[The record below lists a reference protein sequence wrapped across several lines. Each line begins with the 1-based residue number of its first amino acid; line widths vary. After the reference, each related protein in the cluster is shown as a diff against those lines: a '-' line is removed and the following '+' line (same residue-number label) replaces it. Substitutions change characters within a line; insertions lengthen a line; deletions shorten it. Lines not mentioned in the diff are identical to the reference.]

1 MKEFNERLKEL
12 RKASGLTQSD
22 LAEKLNVHLQTV
34 SKWERGMFQPD
45 LSQLGDIAAAL
56 SVSLEKL
63 LQQPEGDKSY
73 TGVFNVEKFGK
84 CIAELR
90 SASGLSQQQLG
101 ELLEVSPD
109 IVSRW
114 ERGVTC
120 PDIDKFVVISRQ
132 FNVSVSQLYCAITP
146 QQKHDTVQRVRT
158 NSVVARS
165 LLLLAVCVV
174 ALFLAVGLFL
184 IPTTTKP
191 VYTLTF
197 DGVQYNYADG
207 ELVSPVAEKK
217 EGYTFVGWVDS
228 NGERVQFPIKVQFE
242 ETYTSQYVLNEYTVD
257 YWLNGGYF
265 ISSPETIVT
274 IESPTL
280 DLPIPTKDG
289 MEFLGWYTSPD
300 YSGEA
305 VTEVHFCESNIKVY
319 AKWSDVVYTIKY
331 NLNGGIL
338 YGTNPSTVTV
348 NEIVELSNPL
358 RNGYTFLGWFDAPN
372 GGNLYTSVGG
382 QGACNVVLYAQWQ
395 VSTSVY
401 NISYEL
407 NGGELLQDNPTTV
420 VSGDYVKLNEPT
432 KLGHDFVGWCDSA
445 DGNGKFYQY
454 LSGVED
460 DLKLFAIFT
469 PKQYTI
475 RYEYKGSY
483 LGSEYNPNTIEC
495 GQTVTLLPVGM
506 YGYTFL
512 GWYTAENGGS
522 KIEVI
527 DESNIGT
534 FTVLYARYSVIKYN
548 IDYELNGGEL
558 AQDNPSTVVVDDYVK
573 LHEPTKHGYDFV
585 GWCDSA
591 DGNGKFY
598 QYLSG
603 VEDDLKLFAIFTP
616 KQYTIRYEYKGSY
629 LGGEYNPNTIEYGQT
644 VELLPVGMYGYTF
657 LGWYTAENGGS
668 KIEVIDESNVENI
681 TVLYA
686 RYSIIKYN
694 ISYELNGGELAQDNP
709 TQVTTGDYFNL
720 NNPTK
725 HGYDFVGWCD
735 SADGNGKFYQ
745 YLSSVE
751 DDLKLFAIFTP
762 KQYTIR
768 YEYKGSYLG
777 SEYNPSTIEYGQTVT
792 LLPVGMHGYTFLGWY
807 TAENGG
813 SKIEVIDESNIGTF
827 TVLYACYSI
836 IKYNITYELNGGEL
850 TQENPSTV
858 VVDDYVKLHEPTKHG
873 YDFVGWC
880 DSADGNGK
888 FYQYLSSVE
897 NDLKLFAIF
906 TPKQYTIRYEYK
918 GSYLGG
924 EYNPNTIEYGQTVT
938 LLPVGMYGYTF
949 LGWYTAEN
957 GGSKVDV
964 IDETNVENITVLYA
978 RYSVNIY
985 QINLDGN
992 GGNVET
998 SAGLQPNY
1006 TLTVTFGERVTL
1018 PNAQRE
1024 NFSFLGWF
1032 DDDGKQVVI
1041 IDTLNISDMTLT
1053 AMWQD
1058 NTVEYAIEYVLNGGT
1073 LETPNP
1079 TTGSSGTSVA
1089 LNSPVKNGYL
1099 FLGWYDNPYAT
1110 GSPYTYIPSGRTE
1123 DIVLYA
1129 IWQEIKVSGSAQYF
1143 NYEKG
1148 IDTVVITEYTGESGE
1163 DVVVN
1168 IPAFIED
1175 LPVVELQCRFAG
1187 TYRAIN
1193 IPEGIVSIGNSCF
1206 ESVTILGD
1214 LVIPSTVSYIGDSC
1228 FKYGEFNSVRFLE
1241 SNLQVISASAF
1252 ERVSVDYPIK
1262 LPGNVVSLESKAFF
1276 DAKCPGIILPE
1287 GLKFINDRA
1296 LRAQNILYFWRY
1308 IYLPS
1313 SVVYIASNS
1322 VDVWS
1327 DGRVFAGF
1335 SEEKAESF
1343 GNNWAVNTLP
1353 YYDVKPNT
1361 VTFVDGD
1368 NTWTEYGTAL
1378 ELSEPTKNGYK
1389 FDGWMDENGNIYG
1402 KVFVASQPT
1411 TLTAVYRKLGE
1422 GDGLSEETARHISSS
1437 VTTNNYCK
1445 VGDKF
1450 HFTIDCQQASYVSLQ
1465 VVCNSA
1471 EYQLNVKGEDGKY
1484 SQLSSA
1490 VFMYL
1495 PDQVL
1500 MVEIKDGCY
1509 TDIFQLK
1516 ITVNLV

>member
-63 LQQPEGDKSY
+63 LGEPEGDKSY

-305 VTEVHFCESNIKVY
+305 VTEVHFCESNIKIY
-319 AKWSDVVYTIKY
+319 AKWSEVVYTIKY

-338 YGTNPSTVTV
+338 YGATNPSTVTAYETV
-348 NEIVELSNPL
+348 KLVNPL
-358 RNGYTFLGWFDAPN
+358 RNGHTFLGWFDAPD
-372 GGNLYTSVGG
+372 GGNLYTSIGG
-382 QGACNVVLYAQWQ
+382 QGFANVVLYAQWQ
-395 VSTSVY
+395 VNTSVY

-407 NGGELLQDNPTTV
+407 NGGELLQDNPLTV

-483 LGSEYNPNTIEC
+483 LG
-495 GQTVTLLPVGM
+495 
-506 YGYTFL
+506 
-512 GWYTAENGGS
+512 
-522 KIEVI
+522 
-527 DESNIGT
+527 
-534 FTVLYARYSVIKYN
+534 
-548 IDYELNGGEL
+548 
-558 AQDNPSTVVVDDYVK
+558 
-573 LHEPTKHGYDFV
+573 
-585 GWCDSA
+585 
-591 DGNGKFY
+591 
-598 QYLSG
+598 
-603 VEDDLKLFAIFTP
+603 
-616 KQYTIRYEYKGSY
+616 
-629 LGGEYNPNTIEYGQT
+629 GEYNPNTIVYGQT
-644 VELLPVGMYGYTF
+644 VELF
-657 LGWYTAENGGS
+657 
-668 KIEVIDESNVENI
+668 
-681 TVLYA
+681 
-686 RYSIIKYN
+686 
-694 ISYELNGGELAQDNP
+694 
-709 TQVTTGDYFNL
+709 
-720 NNPTK
+720 
-725 HGYDFVGWCD
+725 
-735 SADGNGKFYQ
+735 
-745 YLSSVE
+745 
-751 DDLKLFAIFTP
+751 
-762 KQYTIR
+762 
-768 YEYKGSYLG
+768 
-777 SEYNPSTIEYGQTVT
+777 
-792 LLPVGMHGYTFLGWY
+792 PVGMH
-807 TAENGG
+807 
-813 SKIEVIDESNIGTF
+813 
-827 TVLYACYSI
+827 
-836 IKYNITYELNGGEL
+836 
-850 TQENPSTV
+850 
-858 VVDDYVKLHEPTKHG
+858 
-873 YDFVGWC
+873 
-880 DSADGNGK
+880 
-888 FYQYLSSVE
+888 
-897 NDLKLFAIF
+897 
-906 TPKQYTIRYEYK
+906 
-918 GSYLGG
+918 
-924 EYNPNTIEYGQTVT
+924 
-938 LLPVGMYGYTF
+938 GYTF

-998 SAGLQPNY
+998 SAGLQSNY

-1041 IDTLNISDMTLT
+1041 IDTLNISNMTLT

-1058 NTVEYAIEYVLNGGT
+1058 NTVEYTIEYVLNGGT

-1168 IPAFIED
+1168 IPAFIEE

-1193 IPEGIVSIGNSCF
+1193 IPEGIVSIGDSCF
-1206 ESVTILGD
+1206 YGVAVQEE
-1214 LVIPSTVSYIGDSC
+1214 LVIPSSVCYIG
-1228 FKYGEFNSVRFLE
+1228 K
-1241 SNLQVISASAF
+1241 SAF
-1252 ERVSVDYPIK
+1252 NNATLPSIRFEECNIEIISESAFSFARVTNPIR
-1262 LPGNVVSLESKAFF
+1262 LPNSVVSLESKAFYY
-1276 DAKCPGIILPE
+1276 AECPGIILPE
-1287 GLKFINDRA
+1287 GLKIINEYA
-1296 LRAQNILYFWRY
+1296 LWTPIYDFGWRDL
-1308 IYLPS
+1308 YLPS
-1313 SVVYIASNS
+1313 TIEYIATNGVS
-1322 VDVWS
+1322 VWYGGTVY
-1327 DGRVFAGF
+1327 AGF
-1335 SEEKAESF
+1335 SKEKTESF
-1343 GNNWAVNTLP
+1343 ANDWGGSNERV
-1353 YYDVKPNT
+1353 YDVKPNT

-1378 ELSEPTKNGYK
+1378 ALAEPTKNGYK

-1437 VTTNNYCK
+1437 VTTTNYCV

-1450 HFTIDCQQASYVSLQ
+1450 YFTIDCQQASYVSLQ
-1465 VVCNSA
+1465 VVCENA
-1471 EYQLNVKGEDGKY
+1471 DEYQLSVKNEDGQY
-1484 SQLSSA
+1484 SQLTTGAFLYS
-1490 VFMYL
+1490 
-1495 PDQVL
+1495 PNQVL
-1500 MVEIKDGCY
+1500 MLDI
-1509 TDIFQLK
+1509 TDVFYFDVSKIE

>member
-63 LQQPEGDKSY
+63 LGEPEGDKSY

-319 AKWSDVVYTIKY
+319 AKWSEVVYTIKY

-338 YGTNPSTVTV
+338 YGATNPSTVTAYETV
-348 NEIVELSNPL
+348 KLVNPL
-358 RNGYTFLGWFDAPN
+358 RNGYTFLGWFDAPD
-372 GGNLYTSVGG
+372 GGNLYTSIGG
-382 QGACNVVLYAQWQ
+382 QGFANVVLYAQWQ
-395 VSTSVY
+395 VNTSVY

-407 NGGELLQDNPTTV
+407 NGGELLQDNPLTV

-432 KLGHDFVGWCDSA
+432 KHGYDFVGWCDSV

-483 LGSEYNPNTIEC
+483 
-495 GQTVTLLPVGM
+495 
-506 YGYTFL
+506 F
-512 GWYTAENGGS
+512 
-522 KIEVI
+522 
-527 DESNIGT
+527 
-534 FTVLYARYSVIKYN
+534 
-548 IDYELNGGEL
+548 
-558 AQDNPSTVVVDDYVK
+558 
-573 LHEPTKHGYDFV
+573 
-585 GWCDSA
+585 
-591 DGNGKFY
+591 
-598 QYLSG
+598 
-603 VEDDLKLFAIFTP
+603 
-616 KQYTIRYEYKGSY
+616 
-629 LGGEYNPNTIEYGQT
+629 GGEYNPN
-644 VELLPVGMYGYTF
+644 
-657 LGWYTAENGGS
+657 
-668 KIEVIDESNVENI
+668 
-681 TVLYA
+681 
-686 RYSIIKYN
+686 
-694 ISYELNGGELAQDNP
+694 
-709 TQVTTGDYFNL
+709 
-720 NNPTK
+720 
-725 HGYDFVGWCD
+725 
-735 SADGNGKFYQ
+735 
-745 YLSSVE
+745 
-751 DDLKLFAIFTP
+751 
-762 KQYTIR
+762 
-768 YEYKGSYLG
+768 
-777 SEYNPSTIEYGQTVT
+777 TIEYGQTVT

-813 SKIEVIDESNIGTF
+813 IKIEVIDESNIGTF
-827 TVLYACYSI
+827 TVLYARYSI
-836 IKYNITYELNGGEL
+836 IKYNISYELNGGEL
-850 TQENPSTV
+850 AQENPSTV
-858 VVDDYVKLHEPTKHG
+858 AVDDYVKLNEPTKHG

-880 DSADGNGK
+880 DSADGDGK
-888 FYQYLSSVE
+888 FYQYLSGVE

-906 TPKQYTIRYEYK
+906 TSKQYTIRYEYK

-924 EYNPNTIEYGQTVT
+924 EYNPNTIVYGQTVE
-938 LLPVGMYGYTF
+938 LFPVGMHGYTF

-978 RYSVNIY
+978 RYGVNIY

-1032 DDDGKQVVI
+1032 NDDGKQVVI
-1041 IDTLNISDMTLT
+1041 IDTLNISNMTLT

-1058 NTVEYAIEYVLNGGT
+1058 NTVEYTIEYVLNGGT

-1168 IPAFIED
+1168 IPAFIEE

-1193 IPEGIVSIGNSCF
+1193 IPEGIVSIGDSCF
-1206 ESVTILGD
+1206 YGVAVRED
-1214 LVIPSTVSYIGDSC
+1214 LVIPSSVCYIGS
-1228 FKYGEFNSVRFLE
+1228 
-1241 SNLQVISASAF
+1241 SAF
-1252 ERVSVDYPIK
+1252 HYATLPSIQFEECNIEIISESAFSFARVTNPIR
-1262 LPGNVVSLESKAFF
+1262 LPNSVVSLESKAFYYVE
-1276 DAKCPGIILPE
+1276 CPGIILPE
-1287 GLKFINDRA
+1287 GLKIINEYA
-1296 LRAQNILYFWRY
+1296 LWTPIYDFGWRDL
-1308 IYLPS
+1308 YLPS
-1313 SVVYIASNS
+1313 TIEYIATNGVS
-1322 VDVWS
+1322 VWYGGTVY
-1327 DGRVFAGF
+1327 AGF
-1335 SEEKAESF
+1335 SKEKTESF
-1343 GNNWAVNTLP
+1343 ANDWGGSNERV
-1353 YYDVKPNT
+1353 YDVKPNT

-1422 GDGLSEETARHISSS
+1422 GDGLAEETARHISSS
-1437 VTTNNYCK
+1437 VTTTNYCV

-1450 HFTIDCQQASYVSLQ
+1450 YFTIDCQQASYVSLQ
-1465 VVCNSA
+1465 VVCENA
-1471 EYQLNVKGEDGKY
+1471 DEYQLSVKNEDGQY
-1484 SQLSSA
+1484 SQLTTGAFLYS
-1490 VFMYL
+1490 
-1495 PDQVL
+1495 PNQVL
-1500 MVEIKDGCY
+1500 MLDI
-1509 TDIFQLK
+1509 TDVFYFDVSKIE

>member
-63 LQQPEGDKSY
+63 LGEPEGDKSY

-319 AKWSDVVYTIKY
+319 AKWSEVVYTIKY

-338 YGTNPSTVTV
+338 YGATNPSTVTAYETV
-348 NEIVELSNPL
+348 KLVNPL
-358 RNGYTFLGWFDAPN
+358 RNGYTFLGWFDAPD
-372 GGNLYTSVGG
+372 GGNLYTSIGG
-382 QGACNVVLYAQWQ
+382 QGFANVVLYAQWQ
-395 VSTSVY
+395 VNTSVY

-407 NGGELLQDNPTTV
+407 NGGELLQDNPLTV

-432 KLGHDFVGWCDSA
+432 KHGHDFVGWCDSA
-445 DGNGKFYQY
+445 DGDGKFYQY
-454 LSGVED
+454 LSGVE
-460 DLKLFAIFT
+460 
-469 PKQYTI
+469 
-475 RYEYKGSY
+475 
-483 LGSEYNPNTIEC
+483 N
-495 GQTVTLLPVGM
+495 
-506 YGYTFL
+506 
-512 GWYTAENGGS
+512 
-522 KIEVI
+522 
-527 DESNIGT
+527 
-534 FTVLYARYSVIKYN
+534 
-548 IDYELNGGEL
+548 
-558 AQDNPSTVVVDDYVK
+558 
-573 LHEPTKHGYDFV
+573 
-585 GWCDSA
+585 
-591 DGNGKFY
+591 
-598 QYLSG
+598 
-603 VEDDLKLFAIFTP
+603 DLKLFAIFTP

-629 LGGEYNPNTIEYGQT
+629 LGGEYNPNTIVYGQ
-644 VELLPVGMYGYTF
+644 
-657 LGWYTAENGGS
+657 
-668 KIEVIDESNVENI
+668 I
-681 TVLYA
+681 
-686 RYSIIKYN
+686 
-694 ISYELNGGELAQDNP
+694 
-709 TQVTTGDYFNL
+709 
-720 NNPTK
+720 
-725 HGYDFVGWCD
+725 
-735 SADGNGKFYQ
+735 
-745 YLSSVE
+745 
-751 DDLKLFAIFTP
+751 
-762 KQYTIR
+762 
-768 YEYKGSYLG
+768 
-777 SEYNPSTIEYGQTVT
+777 VT
-792 LLPVGMHGYTFLGWY
+792 LFPVGMHGYTFLGWY

-827 TVLYACYSI
+827 TVLYARYSI

-850 TQENPSTV
+850 AQDNPTQVTSG
-858 VVDDYVKLHEPTKHG
+858 DYFNLNNPTKHG
-873 YDFVGWC
+873 YDFVGWCDSADGDGKFYQYLSGIEDDLKLFAIFTPKQYTIRYEYKGSYLGGEYNPNTIVYGQTVELFPVGMHGYTFLGWYTAENGGSKVDVIDETNVENITVLYARYSIIKYNIDYELNGGELAQDNPTQVTTGDYFNLNNPTKHGHDFVGWC

-888 FYQYLSSVE
+888 FYQYLSGVE

-924 EYNPNTIEYGQTVT
+924 EYNPNTIVYGQTVT
-938 LLPVGMYGYTF
+938 LLPVGMHGYTF

-998 SAGLQPNY
+998 SAGLQSNY

-1032 DDDGKQVVI
+1032 DGDGKQVVI

-1058 NTVEYAIEYVLNGGT
+1058 NTVEYTIEYVLNGGT

-1099 FLGWYDNPYAT
+1099 FLGWYDNPYVT

-1168 IPAFIED
+1168 IPAFIEE

-1193 IPEGIVSIGNSCF
+1193 IPEGIVSIGDSCF

-1214 LVIPSTVSYIGDSC
+1214 LVIPSTVSYIGESC

-1262 LPGNVVSLESKAFF
+1262 LPSNVVSLESKAFF
-1276 DAKCPGIILPE
+1276 DAKCPGVILPE

-1296 LRAQNILYFWRY
+1296 LRAQNIRYFWRY

-1437 VTTNNYCK
+1437 VTTTNYCV

-1450 HFTIDCQQASYVSLQ
+1450 YFTIDCQQASYVSLQ

-1471 EYQLNVKGEDGKY
+1471 EYQLNVKGDDGKY

-1495 PDQVL
+1495 PNQVL

-1509 TDIFQLK
+1509 ADIFQLK

>member
-63 LQQPEGDKSY
+63 LGEPEGDKSY

-84 CIAELR
+84 CIAKLR

-120 PDIDKFVVISRQ
+120 PDIDKFVAISQQ

-319 AKWSDVVYTIKY
+319 AKWSEVVYTIKY

-338 YGTNPSTVTV
+338 YGATNPSTVTAYETV
-348 NEIVELSNPL
+348 KLVNPL
-358 RNGYTFLGWFDAPN
+358 RNGYTFLGWFDAPD
-372 GGNLYTSVGG
+372 GGNLYTSIGG
-382 QGACNVVLYAQWQ
+382 QGFANVVLYAQWQ
-395 VSTSVY
+395 VNTSVY

-407 NGGELLQDNPTTV
+407 NGGELLQDNPLTV

-432 KLGHDFVGWCDSA
+432 KLGHDFVGWCDSADGDGKFYQYLSSVEDDLKLFAIFTPKQYTIRYEYKGSYLGSEYNPNTIEYGQTVTLLPVGMYGYTFLGWYTAENGGSKVDVIDETNVENITVLYARYSIIQYNITYELNGGELTQENPSTVVVDDYVKLNEPTKLGHDFVGWCDSADGNGKFYQYLSSVEDDLKLFAIFTPKQYTIRYEYKGSYLGGEYNPNTIVYGQTVELFPVGMHGYTFLGWYTAENGGSKIEVIDESNIGTFTVLYARYSVIKCNISYELNGGELTQDNPTQVTTGDYFNLNNPTKHGHDFVGWCDSA

-483 LGSEYNPNTIEC
+483 LGSEYNPNTI
-495 GQTVTLLPVGM
+495 V
-506 YGYTFL
+506 
-512 GWYTAENGGS
+512 
-522 KIEVI
+522 
-527 DESNIGT
+527 
-534 FTVLYARYSVIKYN
+534 
-548 IDYELNGGEL
+548 
-558 AQDNPSTVVVDDYVK
+558 
-573 LHEPTKHGYDFV
+573 
-585 GWCDSA
+585 
-591 DGNGKFY
+591 
-598 QYLSG
+598 
-603 VEDDLKLFAIFTP
+603 
-616 KQYTIRYEYKGSY
+616 
-629 LGGEYNPNTIEYGQT
+629 YGQT
-644 VELLPVGMYGYTF
+644 VELLPVGM
-657 LGWYTAENGGS
+657 
-668 KIEVIDESNVENI
+668 
-681 TVLYA
+681 
-686 RYSIIKYN
+686 
-694 ISYELNGGELAQDNP
+694 
-709 TQVTTGDYFNL
+709 
-720 NNPTK
+720 
-725 HGYDFVGWCD
+725 H
-735 SADGNGKFYQ
+735 
-745 YLSSVE
+745 
-751 DDLKLFAIFTP
+751 
-762 KQYTIR
+762 
-768 YEYKGSYLG
+768 
-777 SEYNPSTIEYGQTVT
+777 
-792 LLPVGMHGYTFLGWY
+792 
-807 TAENGG
+807 
-813 SKIEVIDESNIGTF
+813 
-827 TVLYACYSI
+827 
-836 IKYNITYELNGGEL
+836 
-850 TQENPSTV
+850 
-858 VVDDYVKLHEPTKHG
+858 
-873 YDFVGWC
+873 
-880 DSADGNGK
+880 
-888 FYQYLSSVE
+888 
-897 NDLKLFAIF
+897 
-906 TPKQYTIRYEYK
+906 
-918 GSYLGG
+918 
-924 EYNPNTIEYGQTVT
+924 
-938 LLPVGMYGYTF
+938 GYTF

-998 SAGLQPNY
+998 SAGLQSNY
-1006 TLTVTFGERVTL
+1006 TFTVTFGERVTL

-1041 IDTLNISDMTLT
+1041 IDTLNISNMTLT

-1058 NTVEYAIEYVLNGGT
+1058 NTVEYTIEYVLNGGT

-1168 IPAFIED
+1168 IPAFIEE

-1193 IPEGIVSIGNSCF
+1193 IPEGIVSIGDSCF

-1214 LVIPSTVSYIGDSC
+1214 LVIPSTVSYIGESC

-1276 DAKCPGIILPE
+1276 DAKCPGVILPE

-1296 LRAQNILYFWRY
+1296 LRAQNIRYFWRY

-1313 SVVYIASNS
+1313 SVMYIASNS

-1378 ELSEPTKNGYK
+1378 ALSEPTKNGYK

-1422 GDGLSEETARHISSS
+1422 GDGLAEETARHISLS
-1437 VTTNNYCK
+1437 VTTTNYCK

-1450 HFTIDCQQASYVSLQ
+1450 YFTIDCQQASYVSLQ

-1495 PDQVL
+1495 PNQVL

>member
-63 LQQPEGDKSY
+63 LGEPEGDKSY

-319 AKWSDVVYTIKY
+319 AKWSEVVYTIKY

-338 YGTNPSTVTV
+338 YGATNPSTVTAYETV
-348 NEIVELSNPL
+348 KLVNPL
-358 RNGYTFLGWFDAPN
+358 RNGYTFLGWFDAPY
-372 GGNLYTSVGG
+372 GGNLYTSIGG
-382 QGACNVVLYAQWQ
+382 QGFANVVLYAQWQ
-395 VSTSVY
+395 VNTSVY

-407 NGGELLQDNPTTV
+407 NGGELLQDNPLTV
-420 VSGDYVKLNEPT
+420 VSGDYVKLNEATKLGHDFVGWCDSADGNGKFYQYLSSIEDDLKLFAIFTPKQYTIRYEYKGSYLGSEYNPNTIEYGQTVTLLPVGMYGYTFLGWYTAENGGIKIEVIDESNIGTFTVLYARYSVIKYNISYELNGGELTQENPSTVAVDDYVKLNEPT
-432 KLGHDFVGWCDSA
+432 KLGHDFWGWCDSADGNGKFYQYLSGVEDDLKLFAIFTPKQYTIRYEYKGSYLGGEYNPNTIEYGQTVTLLPVGMHGYTFLGWYTAENGGSKIEVIDESNIGTFTVLYARYSIIKYNIDYELNGGELTQDNPTQVTSGDYYNLNNPTKHGHDFVGWCDSA

-483 LGSEYNPNTIEC
+483 LGSEYNPNTIE
-495 GQTVTLLPVGM
+495 
-506 YGYTFL
+506 
-512 GWYTAENGGS
+512 
-522 KIEVI
+522 
-527 DESNIGT
+527 
-534 FTVLYARYSVIKYN
+534 
-548 IDYELNGGEL
+548 
-558 AQDNPSTVVVDDYVK
+558 
-573 LHEPTKHGYDFV
+573 
-585 GWCDSA
+585 
-591 DGNGKFY
+591 
-598 QYLSG
+598 
-603 VEDDLKLFAIFTP
+603 
-616 KQYTIRYEYKGSY
+616 
-629 LGGEYNPNTIEYGQT
+629 YGQT
-644 VELLPVGMYGYTF
+644 VE
-657 LGWYTAENGGS
+657 
-668 KIEVIDESNVENI
+668 
-681 TVLYA
+681 
-686 RYSIIKYN
+686 
-694 ISYELNGGELAQDNP
+694 
-709 TQVTTGDYFNL
+709 
-720 NNPTK
+720 
-725 HGYDFVGWCD
+725 
-735 SADGNGKFYQ
+735 
-745 YLSSVE
+745 
-751 DDLKLFAIFTP
+751 
-762 KQYTIR
+762 
-768 YEYKGSYLG
+768 
-777 SEYNPSTIEYGQTVT
+777 

-813 SKIEVIDESNIGTF
+813 SKVDVIDESN
-827 TVLYACYSI
+827 
-836 IKYNITYELNGGEL
+836 
-850 TQENPSTV
+850 
-858 VVDDYVKLHEPTKHG
+858 
-873 YDFVGWC
+873 
-880 DSADGNGK
+880 
-888 FYQYLSSVE
+888 VE
-897 NDLKLFAIF
+897 
-906 TPKQYTIRYEYK
+906 
-918 GSYLGG
+918 S
-924 EYNPNTIEYGQTVT
+924 
-938 LLPVGMYGYTF
+938 
-949 LGWYTAEN
+949 
-957 GGSKVDV
+957 
-964 IDETNVENITVLYA
+964 ITVLHA
-978 RYSVNIY
+978 RYSVNTY
-985 QINLDGN
+985 QIHLDGN

-1032 DDDGKQVVI
+1032 NDDGKQVVI
-1041 IDTLNISDMTLT
+1041 IDTLNISNMTLT

-1058 NTVEYAIEYVLNGGT
+1058 NTVEYTIEYVLDGGT
-1073 LETPNP
+1073 LETLNP

-1193 IPEGIVSIGNSCF
+1193 IPEGIVSIGDSCF
-1206 ESVTILGD
+1206 YGVAVRED
-1214 LVIPSTVSYIGDSC
+1214 LVIPSSVCYIGS
-1228 FKYGEFNSVRFLE
+1228 
-1241 SNLQVISASAF
+1241 SAF
-1252 ERVSVDYPIK
+1252 HYATLPSIQFEECNIEIISESAFSFARVTNPIR
-1262 LPGNVVSLESKAFF
+1262 LPNSVVSLESKAFYYVE
-1276 DAKCPGIILPE
+1276 CPGIILPE
-1287 GLKFINDRA
+1287 GLKIINEYA
-1296 LRAQNILYFWRY
+1296 LWTPIYDFGWRDL
-1308 IYLPS
+1308 YLPS
-1313 SVVYIASNS
+1313 TIEYIATNGVS
-1322 VDVWS
+1322 VWYGGTVY
-1327 DGRVFAGF
+1327 AGF
-1335 SEEKAESF
+1335 SKEKTESF
-1343 GNNWAVNTLP
+1343 ANDWGGSNERV
-1353 YYDVKPNT
+1353 YDVKPNT

-1378 ELSEPTKNGYK
+1378 ALAEPTKNGYK
-1389 FDGWMDENGNIYG
+1389 FDGWMDENGNIYS

-1411 TLTAVYRKLGE
+1411 TLTAVYRKSGE
-1422 GDGLSEETARHISSS
+1422 GDGLAEKTARQISLS
-1437 VTTNNYCK
+1437 VTATNYCV

-1450 HFTIDCQQASYVSLQ
+1450 YFTIDCQQASYVSLQ
-1465 VVCNSA
+1465 VVCENA
-1471 EYQLNVKGEDGKY
+1471 DEYQLSVKNEDGQY
-1484 SQLSSA
+1484 SQLTTGAFLYS
-1490 VFMYL
+1490 
-1495 PDQVL
+1495 PNQVL
-1500 MVEIKDGCY
+1500 MLDI
-1509 TDIFQLK
+1509 TDVFYFDVSKIE